1 MVGQISMGICDD
13 EKYAHDMV
21 EEYIKQICLGNK
33 ISIKIYHYYS
43 RQELLDSCD
52 RLDGLFLDIDMPEM
66 DGIELGLRLR
76 KNNVSYKIIMLT
88 AREDRYR
95 EAFKIN
101 AFRFISK
108 PVRRDD
114 FDEAILAL
122 CQSLDNDTEVSVF
135 KNRKEYKISQKII
148 TFIESK
154 NSETRVY
161 TEDCE
166 YRSEMSLKSWMEI
179 LDQKSFYQ
187 SSRSYIVNMRYVKE
201 IEKNQIRL
209 ETGELVECAR
219 RSKKDFIHAYVIYD
233 TRWRRC

>member
-1 MVGQISMGICDD
+1 M
-13 EKYAHDMV
+13 
-21 EEYIKQICLGNK
+21 
-33 ISIKIYHYYS
+33 
-43 RQELLDSCD
+43 LDSCD
-52 RLDGLFLDIDMPEM
+52 SLDGLFLDIDMPEL
-66 DGIELGLRLR
+66 DGIELGLQLR
-76 KNNVSYKIIMLT
+76 EKNVFYKIIMLT

-108 PVRRDD
+108 PVRRED

-122 CQSLDNDTEVSVF
+122 CQSLDNDTEVSVY
-135 KNRKEYKISQKII
+135 KNRKEYKIAQKTI

-161 TEDCE
+161 TEKYE

-179 LDQKSFYQ
+179 LDEKSFYQ

-201 IEKNQIRL
+201 IEKKQIRL
-209 ETGELVECAR
+209 KTGELVECAR
-219 RSKKDFIHAYVIYD
+219 RSKKRFYTCIHD
-233 TRWRRC
+233 L